1 VLSYGSVS
9 VPPTGVQGYTMIRC
23 WQCGNDL
30 EGYNKQDV
38 DRAYD
43 QGYMQ
48 AIRDTK
54 NAKIDYAN
62 S

>member
-1 VLSYGSVS
+1 
-9 VPPTGVQGYTMIRC
+9 MIRC